1 MPLTPCAEIDELR
14 RLLCESEQRRRT
26 AEIKLA
32 DHQRRLGSAHQTIA
46 VQDRRISWLT
56 AEVARLRG
64 AALDGRASS
73 HTCAKC
79 QRIAE

>member
-1 MPLTPCAEIDELR
+1 MMAVTPCAEIDELR

-32 DHQRRLGSAHQTIA
+32 DHQRQLGSAHQTIA
-46 VQDRRISWLT
+46 VQDRRIGWLT

-64 AALDGRASS
+64 ATLAIIDSLPKQIGSG
-73 HTCAKC
+73 
-79 QRIAE
+79 IA

>member
-1 MPLTPCAEIDELR
+1 MMPLTPCAEIDELH

-46 VQDRRISWLT
+46 VQDRRIGWLT

-64 AALDGRASS
+64 AALAVMTPPPKQIGSG
-73 HTCAKC
+73 
-79 QRIAE
+79 IA